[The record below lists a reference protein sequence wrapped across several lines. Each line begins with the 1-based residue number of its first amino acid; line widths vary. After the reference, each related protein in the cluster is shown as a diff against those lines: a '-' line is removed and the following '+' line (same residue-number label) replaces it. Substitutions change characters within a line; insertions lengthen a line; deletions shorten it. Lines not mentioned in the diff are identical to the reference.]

1 MTIGF
6 FSVEEKKSMTI
17 IYALDLLGTFVFAIS
32 GTMSAANKKLDLF
45 GAAFAGFVTAIGGG
59 TLRDIILGKFPV
71 SWVSDMNYFYIISI
85 GVIVTFLFKQ
95 FIRRMKRTLFLFDT
109 IGIGVF
115 TIIGLEKSLLF
126 GINPILAILM
136 GVFTAV
142 MGGVIRDILCNDI
155 PLIFRKEIYATACL
169 LGGITFL
176 LLNYLNVNT
185 AINQFITISF
195 IIVFRII
202 CIRYKLALPVLE
214 IEK

>member
-1 MTIGF
+1 M
-6 FSVEEKKSMTI
+6 SI
-17 IYALDLLGTFVFAIS
+17 IYFLDLLGTLVFAIS

-45 GAAFAGFVTAIGGG
+45 GATFAGFVTAIGGG

-71 SWVSDMNYFYIISI
+71 SWVSDMNYFYIII
-85 GVIVTFLFKQ
+85 TGVVITFLFKQ

-115 TIIGLEKSLLF
+115 TIIGLEKSLML

-169 LGGITFL
+169 LGGTIFI
-176 LLNYLNVNT
+176 LLNYLNVNV
-185 AINQFITISF
+185 AVNQFVTIAF
-195 IIVFRII
+195 IIAFRIV

-214 IEK
+214 IDK